1 MKIIYLALLSV
12 VAAVAGVSAAEPTY
26 WPQEALDKF
35 GAFTI
40 TDGSSY
46 FTFSRDGKFK
56 SGPMGL
62 SGRELNGTWTVAD
75 KTEMTVIARVGWM
88 NGHQPQDDY
97 RRIVLSISSLR
108 KRERA
113 TQPTVSFGAPADL
126 FDGYFYIEE
135 FVKIPKPK
143 DANSTR

>member
-1 MKIIYLALLSV
+1 MKMIYLALLSV
-12 VAAVAGVSAAEPTY
+12 AAAAGVSAAEPTY

-62 SGRELNGTWTVAD
+62 SGRELSGTWTVAD
-75 KTEMTVIARVGWM
+75 KTEMTVVARVGWM
-88 NGHQPQDDY
+88 NGLQPQDDY
-97 RRIVLSISSLR
+97 RRIVLRISSLH
-108 KRERA
+108 KRT
-113 TQPTVSFGAPADL
+113 TQPAVSFGAPADL

-135 FVKIPKPK
+135 FVKISKPK